1 MRNLI
6 ISAMLSLF
14 LLFPMTI
21 NADMVLNDTTTAA
34 GSKTGFTVSK
44 NVTITYAVNN
54 PSGSTLVGV
63 GFTAISS
70 HLQGDA
76 LYGSGSDTTLVF
88 KNTVDKDKGTAHT
101 LTDGPSSDNATA
113 AFGAPL
119 GTGNWSPM

>member
-21 NADMVLNDTTTAA
+21 NADMVLDDTTTA
-34 GSKTGFTVSK
+34 GSSTTDFYVSK
-44 NVTITYAVNN
+44 NVTITYAVTA
-54 PSGSTLVGV
+54 GQD

-76 LYGSGSDTTLVF
+76 LYGSGSDSTLVF